1 MCGICGVVGAAD
13 EPLLKNM
20 LAAIAHRGPD
30 DEGIYLADA
39 ASGSR
44 VGLGHRRLAIIDV
57 SPAGHEPM
65 SDATG
70 EIWLT
75 YNGEIY
81 NFKEIR
87 KELTKRGIQFKSES
101 DAEVIIYAYREW
113 GLNALTLLNGIFA
126 FAIWDGRTKEL
137 VLARD
142 RLGVKPLYYAD
153 TPAGFAFSS
162 EIKALLTIPGVRREV
177 DTEALHQ
184 YLTFLWT
191 PDPKTIF
198 QGIQKLPPGHFLIYK
213 AGRADV
219 RQYWDLEF
227 NEDESL
233 SEQEWVERAREQVE
247 RSVRLQMISDVPLG
261 AFLSGGLDSSSIVA
275 LMCGMT
281 DERVTTY
288 TFGFTSED
296 LRYDILEDDVKYARE
311 IGAKLGVDYNEDF
324 FKPQVLELLP
334 KLVYHL
340 DEPVADPAVI
350 TSYLICKAAREK
362 LTVLLSGMG
371 GDEVF
376 AGYPRHIAVK
386 LAEAYN
392 AIPQFI
398 SKPLV
403 AAMPASM
410 PGRFNALFRNTK
422 KLARSAALPL
432 RERYLGFSTYF
443 MEAEKEKLYSA
454 AMREATTDFDAYST
468 HQRYF
473 DKVADED
480 FINQMLYVD
489 LKTFLPCLNLTY
501 TDKTSMASSMEV
513 RVPLLDHELVE
524 LAARIPARLKI
535 KGLTRK
541 YILKK
546 AAEEWLPRNI
556 IYRKKAGF
564 SAPLRAWLQKDL
576 RDLVEDLLSQENIEK
591 RGLFDYRAVRRL
603 IDDNLAGR
611 EDNNLKVFQLL
622 MLELWHRQFIDGDF
636 AIKTR

>member
-1 MCGICGVVGAAD
+1 MCGICGIVGQAD
-13 EPLLKNM
+13 EPLIKNM

-30 DEGIYLADA
+30 NEGIYIAD
-39 ASGSR
+39 STNGER
-44 VGLGHRRLAIIDV
+44 VGLGHRRLAIIDL

-65 SDATG
+65 TDQRQ
-70 EIWLT
+70 ELWLT

-87 KELTKRGIQFKSES
+87 KDLEKRGHKFKSDS
-101 DAEVIIYAYREW
+101 DAEVVIYAYREW
-113 GLNALTLLNGIFA
+113 GLNSLSLLNGMFA
-126 FAIWDGRTKEL
+126 FALWDARDNSL
-137 VLARD
+137 LLARD
-142 RLGVKPLYYAD
+142 RLGIKPLYYTD
-153 TPAGFAFSS
+153 TPAGFAFAS
-162 EIKALLTIPGVRREV
+162 EIKALLTIPNVKREV
-177 DTEALHQ
+177 DLESLDQ
-184 YLTFLWT
+184 FLSFLWT

-198 QGIQKLPPGHFLIYK
+198 QGIKKLPPGHFLIYK
-213 AGRADV
+213 NGHAEV

-227 NEDESL
+227 NEDDTI
-233 SEQEWVERAREQVE
+233 SEPDWIERVREQIE
-247 RSVRLQMISDVPLG
+247 RSTRLQMIADVPLG
-261 AFLSGGLDSSSIVA
+261 AFLSGGVDSSSLVA
-275 LMCGMT
+275 LMCGMS
-281 DERVTTY
+281 EQKVTTY
-288 TFGFTSED
+288 TFGFKSED
-296 LRYDILEDDVKYARE
+296 LKYDILEDDVKYARE
-311 IGAKLGVDYNEDF
+311 VGAKFATDYHEAF
-324 FKPQVLELLP
+324 FEPQVMELLP

-376 AGYPRHIAVK
+376 AGYPRHIAVR

-392 AIPQFI
+392 LIPSFI
-398 SKPLV
+398 SRPIV
-403 AAMPASM
+403 AAMPASV
-410 PGRFNALFRNTK
+410 PGKFNAVFRNTK

-432 RERYLGFSTYF
+432 RERYLGFGTYF
-443 MEAEKEKLYSA
+443 TETDKRELYANDLARA
-454 AMREATTDFDAYST
+454 AADFDA
-468 HQRYF
+468 HQMHQKYF

-501 TDKTSMASSMEV
+501 TDKTSMANSLEV

-546 AAEEWLPRNI
+546 AAESWLPRNI

-564 SAPLRAWLQKDL
+564 SAPLRAWLRRDL
-576 RDLVEDLLSQENIEK
+576 RGMVEDLLSETNINK
-591 RGLFDYRAVRRL
+591 RGYFDYPEVRRL
-603 IDDNLAGR
+603 IDDNLSGR
-611 EDNNLKVFQLL
+611 EDNSLKVFQLL
-622 MLELWHRQFIDGDF
+622 MLELWHREFID
-636 AIKTR
+636 

>member
-1 MCGICGVVGAAD
+1 MCGICGVVGTAD

-20 LAAIAHRGPD
+20 LTAIAHRGPD
-30 DEGIYLADA
+30 DEGIYVAEA

-65 SDATG
+65 SDADG
-70 EIWLT
+70 DIWLT

-87 KELTKRGIQFKSES
+87 AELAKRGVRFKSET
-101 DAEVIIYAYREW
+101 DAEVVIYAYREW
-113 GLNALTLLNGIFA
+113 GLNALTLFNGLFA
-126 FAIWDGRTKEL
+126 FALWDARSKEL

-142 RLGVKPLYYAD
+142 RLGIKPLYYAE
-153 TPAGFAFSS
+153 TPAGFAFAS
-162 EIKALLTIPGVRREV
+162 EIKAILTIPGVRREV
-177 DTEALHQ
+177 DLEALHQ
-184 YLTFLWT
+184 YLSFLWT

-198 QGIQKLPPGHFLIYK
+198 QGIEKLPPGHFLIYK
-213 AGRADV
+213 DGRAEV

-227 NEDESL
+227 NEDETL
-233 SEQEWVERAREQVE
+233 SEQEWVERVREQVE

-288 TFGFTSED
+288 TLGFTNED

-311 IGAKLGVDYNEDF
+311 IGAKLGVDYHEDF
-324 FKPQVLELLP
+324 FKPQVMELLP

-340 DEPVADPAVI
+340 DEPIADPAVI
-350 TSYLICKAAREK
+350 TSYLICKAARQK

-392 AIPQFI
+392 VIPQFI

-403 AAMPASM
+403 AAMPAAV

-432 RERYLGFSTYF
+432 RERYLGFGTYF
-443 MEAEKEKLYSA
+443 TEAEKRELYSE
-454 AMREATTDFDAYST
+454 AMREATAGFEAHST
-468 HQRYF
+468 HQQYF
-473 DKVADED
+473 DRVANED

-513 RVPLLDHELVE
+513 RVPFLDHELVE

-541 YILKK
+541 YVLKK
-546 AAEEWLPRNI
+546 AAEKWLPRNI
-556 IYRKKAGF
+556 VYRKKAGF

-576 RDLVEDLLSQENIEK
+576 RELVEDLLSKDTIEK
-591 RGLFDYRAVRRL
+591 RGYFDYHEVRRL
-603 IDDNLAGR
+603 IDDNLSGR

-622 MLELWHRQFIDGDF
+622 TLELWHRQFID
-636 AIKTR
+636 